1 MGTQNRVETMEFE
14 KNLKALEEIV
24 EKMSQGQ
31 LSLSEGLKSFKEGMK
46 LVKKCQV
53 DLTHAEQS
61 VEQLIKVHEDGKVET
76 QVLNPTKKEPDF
88 S

>member
-1 MGTQNRVETMEFE
+1 MEFE
-14 KNLKALEEIV
+14 NNLKALEKIV

-31 LSLSEGLKSFKEGMK
+31 LSLSEGLKSFTEGMK
-46 LVKKCQV
+46 LVKKCQT

-61 VEQLIKVHEDGKVET
+61 VEKLIKVHEDGQIET
-76 QVLNPTKKEPDF
+76 EPLNPSKKETDF